1 VQGGDGVLQLDCYF
15 ESSLVSC
22 AATGKRAQAEA
33 FGVPANKILIVDAG
47 NFSNCAPHT
56 HSLWG
61 VDLFNHSRGRAQMKG
76 ALISLADARLLIKI
90 DLKNCTSK
98 RGAGINIAP
107 CAAETALALEFIASA
122 RRFHNI

>member
-1 VQGGDGVLQLDCYF
+1 MSTGAYVSCLYYFFYSTPFTTRINISKRIIATRAVRRVQGGDGVLQLDCYF

-56 HSLWG
+56 HT
-61 VDLFNHSRGRAQMKG
+61 
-76 ALISLADARLLIKI
+76 LAVG
-90 DLKNCTSK
+90 S
-98 RGAGINIAP
+98 G
-107 CAAETALALEFIASA
+107 FV
-122 RRFHNI
+122 